1 MCLTKQ
7 TYCGGVEEFPPG
19 PVRMNRWGMRNGSTL
34 KPLGL
39 STIVVA
45 KKQKET
51 TLWEMALL
59 PQVPGG
65 MTSASLRTPMNF
77 TNFLQTIPSGLR
89 RYSGPKSVPP
99 PLLRI

>member
-1 MCLTKQ
+1 MTAFFVVVFFIVTWSQTFVRPSMYRITQEEQVRREDAMCLTKQ

-19 PVRMNRWGMRNGSTL
+19 PVRTNGWGMRNGSTL

-45 KKQKET
+45 QKQKET

-59 PQVPGG
+59 P
-65 MTSASLRTPMNF
+65 
-77 TNFLQTIPSGLR
+77 
-89 RYSGPKSVPP
+89 
-99 PLLRI
+99 